1 MSNEG
6 KQPLRQLDARTLLQD
21 GQFGTS
27 SGQNSSYR
35 LDMETDMAS
44 RTRMSL
50 TGITMALE
58 EIMIGKKD
66 ISRLDLQDMGD
77 SGSEERDGQKTDS
90 W

>member
-1 MSNEG
+1 MSKEG
-6 KQPLRQLDARTLLQD
+6 KQPLCQLDVRTLLLD
-21 GQFGTS
+21 
-27 SGQNSSYR
+27 GQNSSYR